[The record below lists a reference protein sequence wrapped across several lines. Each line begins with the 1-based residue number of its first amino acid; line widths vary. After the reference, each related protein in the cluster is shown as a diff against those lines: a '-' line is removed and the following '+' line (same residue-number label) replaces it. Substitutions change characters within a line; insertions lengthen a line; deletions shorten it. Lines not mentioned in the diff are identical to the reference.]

1 MLTVSLQLVVTCQRQ
16 TSDQYCYN
24 VTREHWCY
32 HGGATVNIKR
42 NSLPVRNPDITYG
55 LFRRQL
61 CYYYYFRHFDFTLKS
76 GTFGVT
82 GRSCQDAGQHGTNL
96 GHPGKSGTGGT
107 LRQALSTAS
116 IPSRGP
122 IIDSWYLLRYTSTF
136 VEISWGVDSIF
147 QSTFTIHIKFEHG
160 TWTWTWSRPQPTRWC
175 AVISFTSPQMHYS
188 SMFRCKHFVENSVK
202 NSVIYGAF
210 DYSRISM
217 NHSYWL
223 EVYKT
228 TILVSFLLVLFFIAT

>member
-61 CYYYYFRHFDFTLKS
+61 CYYYYYYFRHFDFTLKS

-96 GHPGKSGTGGT
+96 GHPGKSGTGGNPT
-107 LRQALSTAS
+107 SS
-116 IPSRGP
+116 SVYS
-122 IIDSWYLLRYTSTF
+122 IDSVARANYRQLILATLYVYLCRDKLTAYSNPH
-136 VEISWGVDSIF
+136 S
-147 QSTFTIHIKFEHG
+147 Q
-160 TWTWTWSRPQPTRWC
+160 
-175 AVISFTSPQMHYS
+175 FTS
-188 SMFRCKHFVENSVK
+188 NS
-202 NSVIYGAF
+202 NTE
-210 DYSRISM
+210 
-217 NHSYWL
+217 L
-223 EVYKT
+223 ELA
-228 TILVSFLLVLFFIAT
+228 LVHDHNRLGDVR

>member
-16 TSDQYCYN
+16 TCDQYCYN

-42 NSLPVRNPDITYG
+42 NSLPVHNPDITYG

-96 GHPGKSGTGGT
+96 GHPGKSGTGGNNT
-107 LRQALSTAS
+107 SS
-116 IPSRGP
+116 SVYS
-122 IIDSWYLLRYTSTF
+122 IDSVARANYRQLILATLYVYLCRDKLR
-136 VEISWGVDSIF
+136 SWQHIP
-147 QSTFTIHIKFEHG
+147 IHIHN
-160 TWTWTWSRPQPTRWC
+160 SHQIRTRNLNLNL
-175 AVISFTSPQMHYS
+175 ITTTTD
-188 SMFRCKHFVENSVK
+188 SVMCG
-202 NSVIYGAF
+202 N
-210 DYSRISM
+210 
-217 NHSYWL
+217 
-223 EVYKT
+223 
-228 TILVSFLLVLFFIAT
+228 

>member
-16 TSDQYCYN
+16 TCDQYCYN

-61 CYYYYFRHFDFTLKS
+61 CYYYNFRHFDFTLK
-76 GTFGVT
+76 FGLASRGGLART
-82 GRSCQDAGQHGTNL
+82 RDSMGQIWDIPGNPGRVA
-96 GHPGKSGTGGT
+96 T

-160 TWTWTWSRPQPTRWC
+160 T
-175 AVISFTSPQMHYS
+175 
-188 SMFRCKHFVENSVK
+188 
-202 NSVIYGAF
+202 
-210 DYSRISM
+210 
-217 NHSYWL
+217 
-223 EVYKT
+223 
-228 TILVSFLLVLFFIAT
+228 

>member
-1 MLTVSLQLVVTCQRQ
+1 MTLPWNPGHLASRGGLAR
-16 TSDQYCYN
+16 
-24 VTREHWCY
+24 TRDSMGQIWDIP
-32 HGGATVNIKR
+32 G
-42 NSLPVRNPDITYG
+42 NP
-55 LFRRQL
+55 
-61 CYYYYFRHFDFTLKS
+61 
-76 GTFGVT
+76 
-82 GRSCQDAGQHGTNL
+82 GRVA
-96 GHPGKSGTGGT
+96 T

-188 SMFRCKHFVENSVK
+188 SMLRCKHFVENSVI

-228 TILVSFLLVLFFIAT
+228 TILVSFLLVLFFYSNIMSPVVGPRPFFTSSKIIYWKKVWQTKVQRRYACSKQY